1 MSHVLRVQR
10 LSVLVDLVRKLR
22 SEGHKDDQIML
33 VLEDYIDRNYA
44 SGYTKIFGPND
55 EMGLYPMCDKNCI
68 KI

>member
-44 SGYTKIFGPND
+44 SGYTKNIRT
-55 EMGLYPMCDKNCI
+55 
-68 KI
+68 